1 MKRWLLDILIALDQL
16 VNVLLKLP
24 LNLVFGI
31 RGFGHPDETISSVLG
46 KHYQT
51 CKLCRAVCRLLA
63 LFDERH
69 CRKAIEW
76 DRGYRRHG

>member
-1 MKRWLLDILIALDQL
+1 MKRWLFDILIALDQL
-16 VNVLLKLP
+16 ANVLLKWP
-24 LNLVFGI
+24 LNWLFGI
-31 RGFGHPDETISSVLG
+31 KGFGHPDETISSVLG
-46 KHYQT
+46 KHYQM

-63 LFDERH
+63 LVDERH